1 MDNESFAAGS
11 TGLALTVGETREKV
25 ARLKEELTRAESDLR
40 AVDARDKTELSGIDQ
55 RQQTALETL
64 SRTVASLTERVAAL
78 EAKAAAKPPPTP
90 STPVTL
96 PRPIRRTGERER
108 DYHQRLNEWAKQTG
122 RKDPPRRGFFESAE
136 DHDKRVRQWA
146 GA

>member
-78 EAKAAAKPPPTP
+78 EAKAAKSPPTP
-90 STPVTL
+90 STPAAP
-96 PRPIRRTGERER
+96 PRPIRRTVERER
-108 DYHQRLNEWAKQTG
+108 DYHQRLIEWAKQTG